1 MQAIPLQDQQPFHA
15 SRVQSLTVLVQREI
29 ERQIL
34 AGELD
39 AGERLSESALA
50 HGMGVSRGPVREAM
64 RGLQQAGL
72 VDIVANKGVVVRK
85 IGYAEAV
92 DLYDLRGTLFGFMC
106 ETLARRRTR
115 PQCEDLRRRLD
126 EMAGAIRADDKDRYY
141 RLNIDFHGAIVEFC
155 GNRRARAVYEGIVK
169 EMHLFRRRGLSRV
182 ENMEA
187 SMHEHEAIVETIVAG
202 DPESARRAGTT
213 HLRNGR
219 DRFLASLD
227 RNPEDL
233 AAIEET
239 GEDDAATAAE

>member
-1 MQAIPLQDQQPFHA
+1 MPLQDQKPFHA
-15 SRVQSLTVLVQREI
+15 STVQSLTVLVQREI

-34 AGELD
+34 KGELQ

-50 HGMGVSRGPVREAM
+50 QAMGVSRGPVREAM

-85 IGYAEAV
+85 IGYDEAV

-106 ETLARRRTR
+106 ETLARRRTEA
-115 PQCEDLRRRLD
+115 QCADLRRRLD
-126 EMAGAIRADDKDRYY
+126 EMAEAIRADDKDWYY
-141 RLNIDFHGAIVEFC
+141 RLNIEFHAAVVEYC
-155 GNRRARAVYEGIVK
+155 GNRRARAVYESIVK

-187 SMHEHEAIVETIVAG
+187 SMREHAAIVDAIVAG
-202 DPESARRAGTT
+202 TPEAARLAGTN

-227 RNPEDL
+227 REPE
-233 AAIEET
+233 AYAEAEA
-239 GEDDAATAAE
+239 GRAPASAAE